1 MKFVDEASITVHAGD
16 GGDGCVSFR
25 RERFVP
31 RGGPDG
37 GDGGDGGSVY
47 MVADP
52 RLNTLVDFRY
62 KRRFEAKRGG
72 HGMGKQR
79 AGKKGDDLLIPVPV
93 GTVVTDLDTDE
104 TIGDVVHH
112 GQKLL
117 VARGGARGLGNA
129 RFKSSTNRT
138 PRQSTP
144 GREGDERRLGL
155 ELKLLADVGLVGLP
169 NAGKS
174 TLLGA
179 ISAAHPKVGDYP
191 FTTLHPSLGVVR
203 VESWQS
209 FVAAD
214 LPGLIE
220 GAAAGSG
227 LGVRFLKHVQRTRL
241 LLHVVDVAAGGAPDQ
256 IRETAAAVRVIEA
269 ELAAFSDAL
278 ASRPRWLVCNKTDL
292 LGENELEQRRRELVA
307 ALDWQKPIFFVSAAA
322 RRGLDPLK
330 KAVMQFLSD
339 DDEHD

>member
-104 TIGDVVHH
+104 TIGDVVHD

-256 IRETAAAVRVIEA
+256 IRETVAAVRVIEA

>member
-25 RERFVP
+25 RERFIP

-47 MVADP
+47 MVADQ

-62 KRRFEAKRGG
+62 KRRFQAKRGG

-79 AGKKGDDLLIPVPV
+79 AGKKGDHLLIPVPT
-93 GTVVTDLDTDE
+93 GTVVSDLDTGE
-104 TIGDVVHH
+104 VIGDVIHE

-117 VARGGARGLGNA
+117 VARGGARGLGNV

-144 GREGDERRLGL
+144 GRAGDERRLGL

-179 ISAAHPKVGDYP
+179 VSAAHPKVGDYP
-191 FTTLHPSLGVVR
+191 FTTLHPSLGVVQAG
-203 VESWQS
+203 SWRS
-209 FVAAD
+209 FVVAD

-220 GAAAGSG
+220 GAAAGGG

-241 LLHVVDVAAGGAPDQ
+241 LLHVVDAAVGDA
-256 IRETAAAVRVIEA
+256 RETADAVRIIEA
-269 ELAAFSDAL
+269 ELAAFSDEL
-278 ASRPRWLVCNKTDL
+278 AARPRWLVCNKTDL
-292 LGENELEQRRRELVA
+292 LDAGELEQRRRELVA

-330 KAVMQFLSD
+330 KTVMQFLSD
-339 DDEHD
+339 DDERD

>member
-104 TIGDVVHH
+104 IIGDVVHH

-241 LLHVVDVAAGGAPDQ
+241 LLHVVDVAAGGALDQ
-256 IRETAAAVRVIEA
+256 IRETAAAVRIIET